1 MDDYEYD
8 DNDNEFRFA
17 APNYADM
24 DPFADE
30 IDAVE
35 DGFEQAIQDHD
46 ESEFEDVEE
55 SVSFT
60 FVGRTG
66 QGADLLKKM
75 NALDLENAEVNK
87 DSEDDSEAPE
97 LFTTR
102 KLKAEDEDEDLSP
115 VIAAA
120 RAMKSA
126 SRALTVAPKPKIIR
140 SGQDEGTLLTIS

>member
-1 MDDYEYD
+1 MDDYDD
-8 DNDNEFRFA
+8 DNDNDFRFA

-35 DGFEQAIQDHD
+35 DGFEQPIQDHD

-66 QGADLLKKM
+66 QGADLLEKM
-75 NALDLENAEVNK
+75 NALDLENEEVNY
-87 DSEDDSEAPE
+87 DNEDDSGEPE

-102 KLKAEDEDEDLSP
+102 KSKAEDEEVSP

-120 RAMKSA
+120 RATTSA
-126 SRALTVAPKPKIIR
+126 SRAITAAPKPKIIR
-140 SGQDEGTLLTIS
+140 SGQDEGTLVSIS